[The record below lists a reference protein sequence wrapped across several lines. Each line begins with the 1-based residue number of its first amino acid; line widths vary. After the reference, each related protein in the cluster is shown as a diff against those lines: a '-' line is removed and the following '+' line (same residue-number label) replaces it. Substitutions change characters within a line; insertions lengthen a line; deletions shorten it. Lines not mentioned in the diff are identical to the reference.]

1 MASKKKT
8 VNLLPEYLRTDK
20 NSKFLS
26 ATVDQLIN
34 TPELE
39 RIDGYIGSKI
49 TPNYNPA
56 VDFYLKE
63 SLPLRTSYS
72 LEPAMVFKDKSSKIN
87 DVISYDDLINEL
99 QTSGSSVDNLDRIF
113 RTKFYSYDPLI
124 DWDKLI
130 NYNQYYWLPTGPNPV
145 LIDAEVDVEA
155 EIIGQSSYV
164 TDKINSST
172 GEFYTLTNGLAITF
186 DNATDSSYN
195 SKVYIVEG
203 VGKSIKL
210 IDINLLDGYEGL
222 ARVLNETFDS
232 TSFDDFPFDADRRLP
247 LDPEYITINRS
258 SRDLNPWSRYNRW
271 FHIDV
276 IKMVADIS
284 GTVPVI
290 PLEQRAKRP
299 IIEFKPN
306 IQLFNFGKTGIENV
320 DLIDSTES
328 DALNVV
334 HGAHGYYIDGVL
346 LQSGHRVI
354 FNADK
359 NQDVK
364 RKIYRVE
371 FTTGVSPVIQ
381 LEEEY
386 TPSNLDSVSVNF
398 GKNYTGTSWVYND
411 STGVW
416 AFSQQHTALNQ
427 PPLFDL
433 HDNDGVSY
441 TELTTSFLGNKI
453 FGYDVGT
460 GSKDSVLGFPLKY
473 QNSVGVGSY
482 LFKNYFMT
490 DNITVVN
497 KNESNV
503 IPTSITYIKVYDDQG
518 NESLVNVWQE
528 AVDYQMPILEVQTVN
543 ETTSSLTLTCLNK
556 PIDINLSVSA
566 YINDVKLETTTYA
579 TPTKVVLFFDE
590 PLEKNQ
596 TVLFKVL
603 TSNTPNSNGYY
614 ETPLSL
620 TNNPLNGPVTDM
632 TLSELSAHVYSMT
645 SRIPNVDPTNLRDLT
660 DYSKYG
666 TRLIVSSNPIS
677 FSQIFFGK
685 KEHNLVDALRSA
697 SNHYSQFKSVLLK
710 KLYEVDSQTTPAES
724 LDRILKDINLVK
736 DSRSLYYRSDMLGY
750 GDNKIVRSY
759 TVTDSDNTEFPI
771 GLEFDLSKRGYESVL
786 VYLNDNQLT
795 NGKEYEFNYID
806 GTVILSAS
814 LNENDVVDIH
824 IYNSTLGSYVP
835 ATPSKLGLYP
845 KFVPE
850 IYEDNSYA
858 SGPVTMIRGHDGSV
872 MRAYGDYRDD
882 IILEF
887 EKRVYNNIKVQYNSA
902 LFDIMA
908 TMPGAFRN
916 SKFSLQE
923 ANDILVED
931 FTRWAGLN
939 NIDTV
944 TNSTFDE
951 GNAFTWNFKNTK
963 DLVLG
968 KDTTGTWRALYR
980 YYYDTDR
987 PHTHPWEML
996 GHDSKPAWWDD
1007 YYSWTDFA
1015 KRVALIEAIETGLT
1029 QEPPSTEVN
1038 SNYARPGIATSI
1050 PVDLAGNLLS
1060 PDQVL
1065 VGDISYVDK
1074 KSNWLF
1080 GDMSPA
1086 ETAWRHSSYWPFV
1099 SNIFAALADPCTYA
1113 SRLYDVS
1120 RTYINSLGQVTYL
1133 EDDLYLDPRK
1143 LLIDGENDV
1152 QVVGYGL
1159 YVVEVGK
1166 QKDINYVQKL
1176 RQDIDYLDVNLFHK
1190 LGGFTSK
1197 EKLQIIIDS
1206 LDPVST
1212 SPGVILPPEDYS
1224 LILNVSNPIKSSRI
1238 SGIIV
1243 QKANGKFVVKGYDIS
1258 NPYFEIYRPIRTA
1271 TSGAITVGGV
1281 SEQFTDWM
1289 SVIQNGNS
1297 GLSSIDTTTASAN
1310 TSRYYKQGQI
1320 VRYNN
1325 KFYRVKIG
1333 HAAQTSFDPALFIEL
1348 ESLPMKG
1355 GARALLASKFEST
1368 ITRIPYGTEFST
1380 IQEVY
1385 DLIVGY
1391 GEFLEKQG
1399 FIFEEHNGDLG
1410 EILNWKFTAKEFLY
1424 WTTQNWADGNL
1435 ITLSPFADKIK
1446 YRYTDSVVDNV
1457 YSGKY
1462 EYSLLKADGKSFP
1475 VENFRLTR
1483 DDGVCTIET
1492 LDTEDGLFFAVLNSI
1507 QKEHAFVFNNSTVFN
1522 DTIYDLESGYKQ
1534 RRMKLSGFRT
1544 KNWNGD
1550 LFSPGFVYDSV
1561 DVVDWK
1567 SYTSYLPG
1575 DVVRYNGSYYESLIR
1590 INNEAKFDFSKWVK
1604 LPEKP
1609 EPDLLPNF
1617 DYKITQFEDFYSLDI
1632 DNFDIGQQRLA
1643 QHLVGYT
1650 PRTYLNNLFTNPTS
1664 QYKFYQGFI
1673 KEKGT
1678 RNAVDKLSKASQ
1690 SANKG
1695 IIEIS
1700 EEWAFRVGHYGGF
1713 ETYKELEFSLEEG
1726 TSLENPYLVS
1736 FVDAI
1741 PENIDPLV
1749 NYVTP
1754 SDLLLSKED
1763 YVPSQTFITAV
1774 GTFTDNNIELLTAG
1788 YVNPDDVTATAYGK
1802 PSLLDIAN
1810 NNIIRQGN
1818 TFWVGF
1824 LENGGWS
1831 VYRYARKQ
1839 AKIAG
1844 VFVSS
1849 PGQDIT
1855 FTTDSHHN
1863 LKVGDLISVV
1873 NFNDQ
1878 VNGVYVVSKTPTLS
1892 QFTVPSELTS
1902 IENEELLAY
1911 GALFKFDIVR
1921 YADFAAVAETPDLL
1935 FFEHG
1940 EKFWV
1945 DQGLRGKWQVYEK
1958 IKNYS
1963 ASYVESNDY
1972 VIGQQLGRSVFA
1984 SDNTPVMFV
1993 SAPNW
1998 STTGTN
2004 GFGRIK
2010 TFTKIDGT
2018 YRKDFEYTLNSG
2030 LTTYASTT
2038 ATSEFG
2044 YALTYDIAKG
2054 LYFAGAPA
2062 SSNVK
2067 YSGSTGSVVISTGS
2081 ESPSLLTS
2089 QGLVKISSNNRI
2101 FEEELTEAVLV
2112 SPNPTTNERF
2122 GHSIYVN
2129 QVSVTTSTLLLVG
2142 APGTGSIRGN
2152 VYSYLID
2159 KINPVTG
2166 IVSTINTTTG
2176 PTITLTLTS
2185 VAGLIPEMTIEK
2197 ISGTGFLPSSTKIVS
2212 VTTSTNEIVVQ
2223 VDSAATTGTIVFNAI
2238 PANNYKINAHP
2249 SGITVATAS
2258 TATGDKWGYKIAG
2271 TPDGSII
2278 AISAPN
2284 RVNTSTTVGL
2294 VQVFSNT
2301 NNVLSHLFNIESPL
2315 AGINSNFGYD
2325 IAISDSGKYLIISA
2339 PEYKAPGEPYGKV
2352 LVYKKDIDQYT
2363 LWQSLANPVKYQD
2376 IKFGYAVSIDKNE
2389 ETIVIGSLGVN
2400 RARVHKFDTSTGE
2413 TVFDNDVTRFIDAIP
2428 DSGEVYIYDKVGEY
2442 FIPADELSNDRV
2454 VEGSK
2459 FGISVVATN
2468 DTIFVGAPATSD
2480 TSFPDDSK
2488 LFIFDRINTSSDS
2501 WSIKHQQDDLVDTTK
2516 IGRIALIDNLK
2527 EEIVEYLDVI
2537 DPLKGK
2543 VAGIAEQELKFK
2555 TAFDPAVYSFG
2566 TAGTINDT
2574 TSNWLDEHIGELW
2587 WDLSTAKYV
2596 WYEQGSDIF
2605 RKNNWG
2611 RLFPGAT
2618 IDVYEWVKSDVLPS
2632 EWAAQADTNEGLT
2645 RGISGQPKYPDNS
2658 VVSVKQ
2664 VYNNVTNSFE
2674 NVYYFWVKNKTTLPD
2689 VKNRRISSLQV
2700 ASIIADPVANGLK
2713 FVEILSANSIAFAN
2727 VQPMLTGSRINAN
2740 ITIDSRNNLI
2750 PRHTE
2755 WILLNEGDS
2764 RSLPTAMLEKK
2775 FIDSLLGHDGRGS
2788 IVPDPSLSEREKY
2801 GISVRPRQSMFKDRL
2816 EALRNLI
2823 TFSNSILLKNRIR
2836 DNYSFENLNK
2846 KEEIPS
2852 VYSREYDLIVE
2863 DASALDD
2870 VSTINFKQAV
2880 LSCVVQNG
2888 KIYSVTV
2895 IDPGLGYLNPPS
2907 IRIISSNNS
2916 AQLNSVIDNDGR
2928 VISVEIFNPGAGYA
2942 DSQPPVLEVRPHSVI
2957 VQINNDYD
2965 DRWTKHHFNYELKTW
2980 VRVKTQAYNTPLF
2993 WDYVDW
2999 SNDSYDRFKSYREV
3013 VDDLFDLAGLTNI
3026 LAGDYI
3032 KVKNIGTGRYAIL
3045 ERVESTEFGNFTP
3058 LYDIVFSEKG
3068 TIQLSENIWNYD
3080 QGKYAYDRTTLE
3092 ETLYDQVPD
3101 AELYYI
3107 LMALKNDIFVGNL
3120 KANWNLFFFAGV
3132 KYALTEQ
3139 KLLDWAFKTSFINVI
3154 NITGSLDQRPVYKL
3168 DNEEFFESYIREV
3181 KPYRTHIR
3189 NYTSAYG
3196 SQDVYDGQ
3204 ITDFDLPAYF
3214 NTLTQKSEVI
3224 EINSLVPK
3232 SQFTV
3237 TNTLTNVYPW
3247 KHWADN
3253 YTYEV
3258 NSIIVADGGTY
3269 YTQKPIVTI
3278 TTASGDYGSGA
3289 TADAF
3294 IRGGSVYKV
3303 VVTNPGSGYIIPPV
3317 VSITGGGNRVTR
3329 PATVSVVMSNNKIRK
3344 NTIGMRFDR
3353 ISKEVEIANHDVVD
3367 TFVCPGNQN
3376 SFVLSWLADYDKLTI
3391 VPTLDGK
3398 VVLSTDYTLEYYTAP
3413 YAGYNK
3419 RYSKFVFLNAVPEE
3433 GQILTIRY
3441 KKNLDL
3447 YNAIDRIE
3455 RYYKPDDQMPG
3466 KDYPLLMTGLE
3477 YPQTELQGLKFE
3489 DTPPWGTASFDSSP
3503 WGDLVTSFADAKLV
3517 TTASNSDTVL
3527 YLSTTTGI
3535 VPGQVL
3541 SVIST
3546 STGSYFRKDTIIES
3560 VNTATS
3566 SVTIFSPSYRI
3577 KKASAAAITTGSL
3590 IEFITY
3596 DNFNG
3601 NFRGSDTVYVSG
3613 ISTPGYDGQ
3622 YQIYTC
3628 TNNKFWVLSNGVLA
3642 STTGTVTSTA
3652 TGRVYS
3658 ILTTIPAI
3666 SNITLDR
3673 VLDSSTGTST
3683 VVIETYALVED
3694 VVTATVVLSTSTLST
3709 AWTIQSS
3716 NHDPARAHILI
3727 TGLTTSLSTLID
3739 VTLYGNTS
3747 LEFWGNN
3754 TDYRSLDSAIT
3765 GGTWQG
3771 DSLSGALG
3779 VNPEDI
3785 IIDGDK
3791 LINPNSSH
3799 APEEFVPGHVL
3810 DSLGIN
3816 VYTQPETTSPSV
3828 MTFSIPLIAGQK
3840 TTWPLPAVPE
3850 NPMAIMI
3857 YFNGTTFQKI
3867 NNPDF
3872 FGGNYFTLQGT
3883 NLIIGA
3889 QEVSGLAFCTLVFVG
3904 ADTQV
3909 DSGITL
3915 VDKQST
3921 TTNSGTVVSLF
3932 DFYDVKS
3939 VYVTLNGDQI
3949 NPYTGVAPGYLV
3961 EPYNELNHRAT
3972 VRVIL
3977 PPDNKKYNIE
3987 AWFFKEPYP
3996 KFNRFYQETQYV
4008 DSTSTARTFV
4018 LSFPPRTVEPA
4029 SNQAI
4034 VEYGSFF
4041 DLTRLR
4047 PPSTSYYRV
4056 EGDEVTFDIDNKR
4069 VQSGVHSLNTVKVYL
4084 NGVELRPGFDWTIN
4098 SGADTVTVINGLLT
4112 PGDVVAVLSLLEYDY
4127 FISGNLLT
4135 TTNPIGP
4142 DQIIKV
4148 STFPDQD
4155 NMFVRTERFERN
4167 AANEYTLSLPV
4178 INENYVWVSAGSQY
4192 LNSGYEFSLLQDM
4205 RTIRIADTVVVDP
4218 GQEIIITSVT
4228 PPRAGVEIIGYR
4240 IFKDIF
4246 ENQSYKRLSKY
4257 HTAELESPL
4266 SYLDTEIRVK
4276 NANTLAHPN
4285 PELNLPGVIIID
4297 AERIEYFGKNGNVL
4311 SELRRSTLG
4320 TGSPFYSQSGTK
4332 VIDQSVKQT
4341 INTYEQRLHQHIF
4354 TNTNTVVISTTTA
4367 TGYAFGDGIEL
4378 TTPVGIQSLSSVDS
4392 NIFATLNLEHSW
4404 YKAGDKIVIQNVSPS
4419 FYNGVYVIDQL
4430 LDTGINVINASSDQS
4445 TSTSTITLVSDYPHG
4460 LLAGDTIN
4468 VLCDVPLASGEF
4480 EVLDTPDHFTI
4491 RYKAKDTASDYASTS
4506 STQVLTS
4513 DIGRVVLDVVQSGGR
4528 IKLNSI
4534 STMTVGIL
4542 TGTVN
4547 VSIAKLS
4554 YHDPID
4560 QVEVYYG
4567 GRKLRKTSLLIHDK
4581 TVSYDTSTE
4590 SLSIL
4595 EPEFSINTSTQ
4606 ELTLNIDEEI
4616 TTATRITVV
4625 QRKGAIWTRESLL
4638 TSDVQQAKFLR
4649 ARPAEFPDSYYYGGA
4664 TEITDENID
4673 PLSDD
4678 SGTLQGF

>member
-49 TPNYNPA
+49 TPNYDPT
-56 VDFYLKE
+56 VDFYIKE
-63 SLPLRTSYS
+63 NLPLRTSYS

-130 NYNQYYWLPTGPNPV
+130 NYNQYYWLPTGPDSI
-145 LIDAEVDVEA
+145 LIDVEVDVEA
-155 EIIGQSSYV
+155 EIIGQQSYV
-164 TDKINSST
+164 TNKINSST
-172 GEFYTLTNGLAITF
+172 GEFYSLTNGLAISF
-186 DNATDSSYN
+186 NNATDSSYN
-195 SKVYIVEG
+195 SKIYIVEG

-210 IDINLLDGYEGL
+210 IDINLLDGYEKF

-232 TSFDDFPFDADRRLP
+232 TLFDDFPFDADRRLP
-247 LDPEYITINRS
+247 LDPEYITINRAS
-258 SRDLNPWSRYNRW
+258 KDLNPWSRYNRW

-299 IIEFKPN
+299 IVEFKPN
-306 IQLFNFGKTGIENV
+306 IQLFNFGKVGVENV
-320 DLIDSTES
+320 DLIDSLES

-334 HGAHGYYIDGVL
+334 NGAPGYYIDGVL

-354 FNADK
+354 FGADK

-371 FTTGVSPVIQ
+371 FTTGTSPVIQ
-381 LEEEY
+381 LVEEY
-386 TPSNLDSVSVNF
+386 IPSNLDSVSVNF
-398 GKNYTGTSWVYND
+398 GNNHAGTSWFYND
-411 STGVW
+411 LTGAWVF
-416 AFSQQHTALNQ
+416 AQQHDTLNQ

-433 HDNDGVSY
+433 HDADGISY
-441 TELTTSFLGNKI
+441 AELTTSFLGNKI

-460 GSKDSVLGFPLKY
+460 GANDLVLGFPLKY

-490 DNITVVN
+490 DNINVVN
-497 KNESNV
+497 KNETQI
-503 IPTSITYIKVYDDQG
+503 IPTSITYIKVYDDAG
-518 NESLVNVWQE
+518 DDSLVNVWQE
-528 AVDYQMPILEVQTVN
+528 AVDYQMPILEVQTVS

-556 PIDINLSVSA
+556 PIDTTLTVSA

-579 TPTKVVLFFDE
+579 TPTKVVVSFAE
-590 PLEKNQ
+590 PLEVNQ
-596 TVLFKVL
+596 TILFKVL

-645 SRIPNVDPTNLRDLT
+645 SRIANVDPTNLKDVT
-660 DYSKYG
+660 DYAKYG

-677 FSQIFFGK
+677 FAQIFFGK

-697 SNHYSQFKSVLLK
+697 SYHYNQFKSVLFK
-710 KLYEVDSQTTPAES
+710 KLYDVDSQTTPAES
-724 LDRILKDINLVK
+724 LDEILKDINGVK

-750 GDNKIVRSY
+750 GNNKIVRSY
-759 TVTDSDNTEFPI
+759 TVTDPSSTEFPVGI
-771 GLEFDLSKRGYESVL
+771 DFDLSTRSYTSVL
-786 VYLNDNQLT
+786 VYLNNLQLT
-795 NGKEYEFNYID
+795 VSEDYEFNYFD
-806 GTVILSAS
+806 GTVTINAS
-814 LNENDVVDIH
+814 LNEADVVDIH
-824 IYNSTLGSYVP
+824 IYNNTLGSYVP
-835 ATPSKLGLYP
+835 ATPTKLGLYP

-850 IYEDNSYA
+850 IYNDDSYA
-858 SGPVTMIRGHDGSV
+858 SGSVTMIRGHDGSV
-872 MRAYGDYRDD
+872 TRAYGDYRDA

-887 EKRVYNNIKVQYNSA
+887 EKRIYNNIKVNYNSQ

-908 TMPGAFRN
+908 SMPGAFRN
-916 SKFSLQE
+916 NKFSLQE
-923 ANDILVED
+923 ANDILVKD

-944 TNSTFDE
+944 VNSTFDE
-951 GNAFTWNFKNTK
+951 GNSFTWNFRNTK
-963 DLVLG
+963 DLILG
-968 KDTTGTWRALYR
+968 KDTSGTWRSLYR
-980 YYYDTDR
+980 YYFDTER

-996 GHDSKPAWWDD
+996 GHTSKPSWWDD
-1007 YYSWTDFA
+1007 YYSWTDPS
-1015 KRVALIEAIETGLT
+1015 KRLLLLEAIESGFT
-1029 QEPPSTEVN
+1029 QEPPSVEVN
-1038 SNYARPGIATSI
+1038 SNYARPGVADYI
-1050 PVDLAGNLLS
+1050 PVDIAGNLLP
-1060 PDQVL
+1060 PDQLL

-1074 KSNWLF
+1074 QSNWLF

-1086 ETAWRHSSYWPFV
+1086 ETAWRRSSYWPFV
-1099 SNIFAALADPCTYA
+1099 ANIFAALADPCTYS

-1120 RTYINSLGQVTYL
+1120 RTYINSLGQITYQQ
-1133 EDDLYLDPRK
+1133 DDLYLDPRK
-1143 LLIDGENDV
+1143 LLIDGENEE

-1166 QKDINYVQKL
+1166 QKDIDYIQKL
-1176 RQDIDYLDVNLFHK
+1176 RQDIDYLSVNLFHK

-1197 EKLQIIIDS
+1197 EKIQIIIDS
-1206 LDPVST
+1206 IDPVST

-1224 LILNVSNPIKSSRI
+1224 LILNVSNPIKSSSI

-1243 QKANGKFVVKGYDIS
+1243 QKANGRFVVKGYDVS
-1258 NPYFEIYRPIRTA
+1258 NPYFEIYKPVRTA

-1297 GLSSIDTTTASAN
+1297 GLSAIDTTTASAN

-1333 HAAQTSFDPALFIEL
+1333 HAAQTSFDPALFFEL
-1348 ESLPMKG
+1348 DSLPMKG
-1355 GARALLASKFEST
+1355 GARALLASKFES
-1368 ITRIPYGTEFST
+1368 IVTRIPYGTEFST
-1380 IQEVY
+1380 VQEVY

-1399 FIFEEHNGDLG
+1399 FVFDEHNGDLG

-1424 WTTQNWADGNL
+1424 WTTQNWAEGNL
-1435 ITLSPFADKIK
+1435 ITLSPFANKIK
-1446 YRYTDSVVDNV
+1446 YNYTDSVVDNI
-1457 YSGKY
+1457 YSSKY
-1462 EYSLLKADGKSFP
+1462 EYSLLTADGKSFP
-1475 VENFRLTR
+1475 TENFRLTR
-1483 DDGVCTIET
+1483 NDGICTIET

-1567 SYTSYLPG
+1567 SYTAYLPG
-1575 DVVRYNGSYYESLIR
+1575 DVVRYNGSYYESLVK
-1590 INNEAKFDFSKWVK
+1590 INNDPKFDFAKWVK

-1632 DNFDIGQQRLA
+1632 DNFDVGQQTLA

-1650 PRTYLNNLFTNPTS
+1650 PRTYLNNLFTNPVS

-1678 RNAVDKLSKASQ
+1678 RNAIDKLSKASQ
-1690 SANKG
+1690 SVNKG
-1695 IIEIS
+1695 EIKVS

-1713 ETYKELEFSLEEG
+1713 ETYKELEFTLEEG
-1726 TSLENPYLVS
+1726 TSLENPYLVT
-1736 FVDAI
+1736 FVESVPA
-1741 PENIDPLV
+1741 NKDPLV

-1754 SDLLLSKED
+1754 TDLLLSRKD
-1763 YVPSQTFITAV
+1763 YVSSQTFITSA
-1774 GTFTDNNIELLTAG
+1774 GTFTDNIIELLNAG
-1788 YVNPDDVTATAYGK
+1788 YVSPDDVTATAYGK

-1810 NNIIRQGN
+1810 NNIIRQGD

-1824 LENGGWS
+1824 LENGGWT

-1873 NFNDQ
+1873 NFNKQ
-1878 VNGVYVVSKTPTLS
+1878 VNGVYVVSKVPSLS

-1911 GALFKFDIVR
+1911 GALFKFDVVR

-1935 FFEHG
+1935 FFDHG

-1945 DQGLRGKWQVYEK
+1945 DQGLGGKWQVYEK

-1963 ASYVESNDY
+1963 ASYVESNDF

-1998 STTGTN
+1998 STTATN
-2004 GFGRIK
+2004 VVGRIK
-2010 TFTKIDGT
+2010 AFTKVDGV

-2030 LTTYASTT
+2030 ALTYASTNET
-2038 ATSEFG
+2038 ADFG
-2044 YALTYDIAKG
+2044 FALNYDIAKG

-2062 SSNVK
+2062 ASNVRFT
-2067 YSGSTGSVVISTGS
+2067 GSTGSVIISTGS
-2081 ESPSLLTS
+2081 ETPSLLTS
-2089 QGLVKISSNNRI
+2089 QGIVKISSNNRQ
-2101 FEEELTEAVLV
+2101 FEEEFTEAVLV
-2112 SPNPTTNERF
+2112 SPNPITNERF

-2129 QVSVTTSTLLLVG
+2129 QVLDSTSTLILVG
-2142 APGTGSIRGN
+2142 APGTGSITGN

-2159 KINPVTG
+2159 KVNPVLG
-2166 IVSTINTTTG
+2166 IGSTVTTTG
-2176 PTITLTLTS
+2176 SNITLNVNS
-2185 VAGLIPEMTIEK
+2185 VEGLVLGMKIERV
-2197 ISGTGFLPSSTKIVS
+2197 SGTGFLPSSARIVDIPS
-2212 VTTSTNEIVVQ
+2212 STSIIVY
-2223 VDSAATTGTIVFNAI
+2223 VDSPATPGTVVFNAI
-2238 PANNYKINAHP
+2238 PTTNVKITQHP
-2249 SGITVATAS
+2249 SGILVNS
-2258 TATGDKWGYKIAG
+2258 TTTLTTSSQWGHKISG
-2271 TPDGSII
+2271 TPDGSLI

-2284 RVNTSTTVGL
+2284 CINTSSNTVGI
-2294 VQVFSNT
+2294 VQIFSNT
-2301 NNVLSHLFNIESPL
+2301 NNVLSHWFDIRSPL
-2315 AGINSNFGYD
+2315 LGGNSKFGYD
-2325 IAISDSGKYLIISA
+2325 IAVSDSGKYLIITA
-2339 PEYKAPGEPYGKV
+2339 PEYKAPGEPYGRV
-2352 LVYKKDIDQYT
+2352 LVYKKDSDQYV

-2376 IKFGYAVSIDKNE
+2376 IKFGYSVSIDKNE
-2389 ETIVIGSLGVN
+2389 ETIVIGALGVN
-2400 RARVHKFDTSTGE
+2400 RSRFHKFDTTTGE
-2413 TVFDNDVTRFIDAIP
+2413 TVFDNDVTRFVDAIP
-2428 DSGEVYIYDKVGEY
+2428 DAGEAYVYDKVGEY
-2442 FIPADELSNDRV
+2442 FIPADDLSNDQV
-2454 VEGSK
+2454 VAGSK

-2480 TSFPDDSK
+2480 VYFPDDSR
-2488 LFIFDRINTSSDS
+2488 LFIFDRINKASDS
-2501 WSIKHQQDDLVDTTK
+2501 WSIKHQQDALVDTKK
-2516 IGRIALIDNLK
+2516 IGRVALIDNLK

-2543 VAGIAEQELKFK
+2543 IAGIAEQELKFK

-2574 TSNWLDEHIGELW
+2574 TSNWLDDHIGELW
-2587 WDLSTAKYV
+2587 WDLSTAKYM

-2645 RGISGQPKYPDNS
+2645 KGISGQPKYPDNS

-2674 NVYYFWVKNKTTLPD
+2674 NVYYFWVKNKVTVPN

-2713 FVEILSANSIAFAN
+2713 FVELLSASSIAFAN

-2740 ITIDSRNNLI
+2740 IAIDSRAGFI
-2750 PRHTE
+2750 PKHTE
-2755 WILLNEGDS
+2755 WILLNEGDA
-2764 RSLPTAMLEKK
+2764 RSVPNTMLEKK
-2775 FIDSLLGHDGRGS
+2775 FIDSLLGYDNRGFT
-2788 IVPDPSLSEREKY
+2788 VPDPSLSEREKY
-2801 GISVRPRQSMFKDRL
+2801 GISIRPLQSMFKNRL

-2823 TFSNSILLKNRIR
+2823 TFSNSILLKNKIR
-2836 DNYSFENLNK
+2836 DSYSFENLNK

-2863 DASALDD
+2863 DTSALDD
-2870 VSTINFKQAV
+2870 VPVINFKQAV
-2880 LSCVVQNG
+2880 LTCTTLNG
-2888 KIYSVTV
+2888 KIYSVNIV
-2895 IDPGLGYLNPPS
+2895 DPGLGYTNPPA
-2907 IRIISSNNS
+2907 IKIISSNKS
-2916 AQLNSVIDNDGR
+2916 TAQLNSVIDDIGR
-2928 VISVEIFNPGAGYA
+2928 VIAVEIFNPGQGFEEI
-2942 DSQPPVLEVRPHSVI
+2942 PELEVRPHSVI
-2957 VQINNDYD
+2957 VQVNSDYG

-2980 VRVKTQAYNTPLF
+2980 IRVKTQAYNTTLF
-2993 WDYVDW
+2993 WDYIDW
-2999 SNDSYDRFKSYREV
+2999 FSDGYNQFKSYKAV
-3013 VDDLFDLAGLTNI
+3013 VNDLFDLAGLTDVST
-3026 LAGDYI
+3026 GDYI

-3045 ERVESTEFGNFTP
+3045 ERVESTKFGNFTP

-3068 TIQLSENIWNYD
+3068 TIQLSDNIWNYD
-3080 QGKYAYDRTTLE
+3080 QANYAYDKTTLE

-3101 AELYYI
+3101 TELYYI

-3120 KANWNLFFFAGV
+3120 RVNWNLFFFAGV

-3139 KLLDWAFKTSFINVI
+3139 KLLDWAFKTSFINVV
-3154 NITGSLDQRPVYKL
+3154 NNTGSLDQRPVYKL

-3181 KPYRTHIR
+3181 KPYRSHIR

-3196 SQDVYDGQ
+3196 AQDIYDGQ

-3214 NTLTQKSEVI
+3214 NTLTQMSETI
-3224 EINSLVPK
+3224 QINSLIPK

-3237 TNTLTNVYPW
+3237 TNTLTNAYPW
-3247 KHWADN
+3247 KDWADN

-3258 NSIIVADGGTY
+3258 DRILVADGGTY
-3269 YTQKPIVTI
+3269 YTTVPSVVI
-3278 TTASGDYGSGA
+3278 TTAEGDFGSGA
-3289 TADAF
+3289 TAEAY

-3303 VVTNPGSGYIIPPV
+3303 VVTNPGSGYVIPPIV
-3317 VSITGGGNRVTR
+3317 TIVGGGSRVTR
-3329 PATVSVVMSNNKIRK
+3329 TATVSVAMANNKVRK
-3344 NTIGMRFDR
+3344 NTIGMKFDR
-3353 ISKEVEIANHDVVD
+3353 ISKEVEIADHDVVD

-3376 SFVLSWLADYDKLTI
+3376 SFVLSWLADYDKFSI
-3391 VPTLDGK
+3391 IPTLDGK
-3398 VVLSTDYTLEYYTAP
+3398 VVLSTDYTIEFYTAP

-3419 RYSKFVFLNAVPEE
+3419 RYSRFIFLNIVPVN
-3433 GQILTIRY
+3433 GQVLTIRY

-3455 RYYKPDDQMPG
+3455 RFYSPTDQMPG

-3477 YPQTELQGLKFE
+3477 YPQTQIQGLKFE
-3489 DTPPWGTASFDSSP
+3489 DTPPWGTASYDASP
-3503 WGDLVTSFADAKLV
+3503 WGDLVTSFAEAKLV
-3517 TTASNSDTVL
+3517 TTATIDDTVL
-3527 YLSTTTGI
+3527 YLTTTTGI

-3546 STGSYFRKDTIIES
+3546 STGNYFRKDTVIDS
-3560 VNTATS
+3560 VDPDTN
-3566 SVTIFSPSYRI
+3566 SVTIFSPSYSI
-3577 KKASAAAITTGSL
+3577 KKASAASTITGSL
-3590 IEFITY
+3590 IEFITH

-3601 NFRGSDTVYVSG
+3601 NFRGSDTVYISG
-3613 ISTPGYDGQ
+3613 ISTPGYNGQ

-3628 TNNKFWVLSNGVLA
+3628 TNNKFWVLSNGVLG
-3642 STTGTVTSTA
+3642 STTGTVTTSSVA
-3652 TGRVYS
+3652 RVYS

-3683 VVIETYALVED
+3683 VLVETYALIED
-3694 VVTATVVLSTSTLST
+3694 VVTATVAFSAGTP
-3709 AWTIQSS
+3709 AWTIAAST
-3716 NHDPARAHILI
+3716 HTPARANISV
-3727 TGLTTSLSTLID
+3727 TGLTTSTRTYID
-3739 VTLYGNTS
+3739 VKLYGNTN

-3785 IIDGDK
+3785 IIDGDN
-3791 LINPNSSH
+3791 LLNPNSSH

-3850 NPMAIMI
+3850 NPMAII
-3857 YFNGTTFQKI
+3857 LYFNGTTFQKI

-3872 FGGNYFTLQGT
+3872 FSGNYFTLQGT
-3883 NLIIGA
+3883 DLIIGA

-3939 VYVTLNGDQI
+3939 VYVTLNGDQM
-3949 NPYTGVAPGYLV
+3949 NPYNGSAPGYLV

-3977 PPDNKKYNIE
+3977 PPENKKYNIE

-4018 LSFPPRTVEPA
+4018 LSFPPRTVEPS

-4034 VEYGSFF
+4034 VEYGSYFN
-4041 DLTRLR
+4041 LTRLR

-4069 VQSGVHSLNTVKVYL
+4069 VQSGVHTLNTVKVYL

-4205 RTIRIADTVVVDP
+4205 KTIRIADTVVIDP
-4218 GQEIIITSVT
+4218 GQEIIVTTVT

-4240 IFKDIF
+4240 VFKDIF

-4257 HTAELESPL
+4257 HTAELERPL
-4266 SYLDTEIRVK
+4266 SYLDTEIYVK

-4285 PELNLPGVIIID
+4285 PELNLPGVILID
-4297 AERIEYFGKNGNVL
+4297 AERIEYFSKNGNVL
-4311 SELRRSTLG
+4311 TDLRRSTLG

-4332 VIDQSVKQT
+4332 VIDQSIKQT
-4341 INTYEQRLHQHIF
+4341 INTYEQRFQQHIF
-4354 TNTNTVVISTTTA
+4354 TSTNTVVISTTTG
-4367 TGYAFGDGIEL
+4367 TSYALGDGIEL
-4378 TTPVGIQSLSSVDS
+4378 TTPVGILSLSSVDTD
-4392 NIFATLNLEHSW
+4392 IFVTLNKDHSW
-4404 YKAGDKIVIQNVSPS
+4404 YTTGDKIIIQAVSPN
-4419 FYNGVYVIDQL
+4419 FYNGLYVIDQL
-4430 LDTGINVINASSDQS
+4430 LDNSITVISASSDQS

-4468 VLCDVPLASGEF
+4468 VLCDVPLASGDF
-4480 EVLDTPDHFTI
+4480 AVFDTPDQFTI
-4491 RYKAKDTASDYASTS
+4491 RYKANDTASDYASTS
-4506 STQVLTS
+4506 STQVLTD
-4513 DIGRVVLDVVQSGGR
+4513 DIGRVVLTVVESGGR

-4534 STMTVGIL
+4534 STLTVG
-4542 TGTVN
+4542 TVVGTVN
-4547 VSIAKLS
+4547 TSFAKLS
-4554 YHDPID
+4554 YHDPVD
-4560 QVEVYYG
+4560 QVEVYFG
-4567 GRKLRKTSLLIHDK
+4567 GRKLRKTSLVVHDK

-4590 SLSIL
+4590 SLTTL
-4595 EPEFSINTSTQ
+4595 APEFSINTSTQ
-4606 ELTLNIDEEI
+4606 ELTLNIDEEV
-4616 TTATRITVV
+4616 TTSTRITVV
-4625 QRKGAIWTRESLL
+4625 QRKGAIWTTESLL
-4638 TSDVQQAKFLR
+4638 TSEVQQAKFLR

-4664 TEITDENID
+4664 TEITDENTD